1 MKLKQF
7 TDLSRRVLVSAG
19 IIILVG
25 LLIGFAGNPFVR
37 VLIVA
42 AVAAMA
48 GVGVWEYTR
57 LAATKG
63 LKPAAPL
70 MIVIAILVV
79 ISFFIAHMWIHTPE
93 LPVFV
98 FAVGVG
104 LFFLNRFRRS
114 EEALIHVAVELFGVA
129 YVAVP
134 LSYML
139 AILYPVAPPSEML
152 DGRWWLVYLLVVTK
166 ITDIGAYFVGRL
178 WGKRRLAPVL
188 SPKKTIEGALGGFVC
203 AILGS
208 LAMVYIG
215 QEFAGK
221 NFPLHPSDAI
231 WLGIVIGIFGQI
243 GDLAE
248 SLLKRDAA
256 MKDSNTLPG
265 LGGILDML
273 DSLIFTAPIV
283 YFYLRWY
290 STA

>member
-1 MKLKQF
+1 
-7 TDLSRRVLVSAG
+7 
-19 IIILVG
+19 
-25 LLIGFAGNPFVR
+25 
-37 VLIVA
+37 
-42 AVAAMA
+42 
-48 GVGVWEYTR
+48 
-57 LAATKG
+57 
-63 LKPAAPL
+63 
-70 MIVIAILVV
+70 
-79 ISFFIAHMWIHTPE
+79 
-93 LPVFV
+93 
-98 FAVGVG
+98 
-104 LFFLNRFRRS
+104 
-114 EEALIHVAVELFGVA
+114 
-129 YVAVP
+129 
-134 LSYML
+134 
-139 AILYPVAPPSEML
+139 ML

-166 ITDIGAYFVGRL
+166 ITDIGAYFIGRL

-188 SPKKTIEGALGGFVC
+188 SPKKTIEGAFGGFIC

-221 NFPLHPSDAI
+221 SFPLHPSDAL

-256 MKDSNTLPG
+256 AKDSNTLPG